1 LKEDEILFW
10 AQGVLQYFFDP
21 KLFRSVLKMMVLRR
35 RFRMSAKTT
44 GYVLIAVSLM
54 GIGFTLFRNGDM
66 LWFNDPSSLITL
78 IICMLVLTIGVRF
91 VKK

>member
-1 LKEDEILFW
+1 
-10 AQGVLQYFFDP
+10 
-21 KLFRSVLKMMVLRR
+21 
-35 RFRMSAKTT
+35 MSAKTT

-66 LWFNDPSSLITL
+66 LWFNDQSSLITL
-78 IICMLVLTIGVRF
+78 IICMLVLTIGVIF